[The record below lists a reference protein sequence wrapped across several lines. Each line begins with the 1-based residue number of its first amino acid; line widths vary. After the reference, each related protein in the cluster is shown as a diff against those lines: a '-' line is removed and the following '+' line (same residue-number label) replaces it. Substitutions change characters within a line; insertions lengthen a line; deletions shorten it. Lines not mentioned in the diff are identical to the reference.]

1 MIRVKSRFSGPAEAP
16 PKFLHQPRSP
26 APAPETDVDVPYPL
40 LLQWRARVAVR
51 RHAIRG
57 FVRGGL
63 LVLADLGVMYLLKF
77 FLRALRDGGELGPA
91 IQSAVAIT
99 LPRGRTY
106 PFEFAAAVVA
116 GLFLAGAYGAGD
128 RRKNHTVLAFG
139 ATLGIA
145 LIFWGRFWATA
156 SVQGATASFVAYSAL
171 SFVAAWSVV
180 SGALIAEREAL
191 DRLVLWLRPRVKAAR
206 LGLTR
211 VIAAGTAANCRAALQ
226 RVQADSSLVTLGF
239 VDTNGGG
246 DTSALGDVADIVSII
261 RRHRVDAVI
270 LAGDVDPDVTAEIIG
285 VADAAGCQVFAM
297 PPSLAPTG
305 LEPRVV
311 WLQGV
316 PVVRLTRP
324 GLRGGQLL
332 GKRLFD
338 IAGSALAMLIL
349 APLYLL
355 VGIAVRLSSPGP
367 VIFPQIRVGLGGN
380 TFRISKFRSMVVDAE
395 ERRSELAD
403 RNLYVDTRLFK
414 VKNDPRVTRL
424 GAFLRRWSLDEL
436 PQFWN
441 VLRGEM
447 SLVGPRPALP
457 SELSLYQEHQYTRF
471 DMKPGVTGPWQVSGR
486 NSITAFEEVIRLET
500 EYMRSWSVWKDVGIL
515 FRTVPAVLKGRGAL

>member
-1 MIRVKSRFSGPAEAP
+1 VIRVKSRFSGPDEAP
-16 PKFLHQPRSP
+16 PRFLYEPRSA
-26 APAPETDVDVPYPL
+26 APHLETEANVPYPL

-57 FVRGGL
+57 FVRGGI

-77 FLRALRDGGELGPA
+77 FLRALRDGGHLGPA
-91 IQSAVAIT
+91 IQSALAIT

-106 PFEFAAAVVA
+106 PLEFAAAVIA

-171 SFVAAWSVV
+171 SFVVAWSVV
-180 SGALIAEREAL
+180 SGALIAEREVL
-191 DRLVLWLRPRVKAAR
+191 DRLVLWLRPRLSAAR

-211 VIAAGTAANCRAALQ
+211 VIAAGTAANSRAALQ
-226 RVQADSSLVTLGF
+226 RLHADSSLVPLGF
-239 VDTNGGG
+239 VDTNGGA
-246 DTSALGDVADIVSII
+246 DPTALGDVADIVPII
-261 RRHRVDAVI
+261 RKHRVDAVI

-285 VADAAGCQVFAM
+285 VADAAGCQVFAL
-297 PPSLAPTG
+297 PPSLASNG

-332 GKRLFD
+332 VKRVFD
-338 IAGSALAMLIL
+338 IGASALAMLIL
-349 APLYLL
+349 SPLYFLL
-355 VGIAVRLSSPGP
+355 AIAVRMSSPGP
-367 VIFPQIRVGLGGN
+367 IIFPQIRVGLGGHI
-380 TFRISKFRSMVVDAE
+380 FRMKKFRSMVVGAE
-395 ERRSELAD
+395 ERRAELAD

-414 VKNDPRVTRL
+414 VKDDPRVTRF

-447 SLVGPRPALP
+447 SLVGPRPPLP
-457 SELSLYQEHQYTRF
+457 SELSLYQEHQYVRF

-486 NSITAFEEVIRLET
+486 NNITDFEEVIRLET
-500 EYMRSWSVWKDVGIL
+500 EYMRNWSIWKDVGIL
-515 FRTVPAVLKGRGAL
+515 LRTLPAVLKGRGAL

>member
-16 PKFLHQPRSP
+16 PRFLYQPRAT
-26 APAPETDVDVPYPL
+26 APAVEAEADVPYPL

-57 FVRGGL
+57 FVRGGI

-77 FLRALRDGGELGPA
+77 FLRALRDGGQLGPA

-106 PFEFAAAVVA
+106 PLEFAAAVIA
-116 GLFLAGAYGAGD
+116 GLFLSGAYGAGD
-128 RRKNHTVLAFG
+128 RRRNHAVLAFG

-171 SFVAAWSVV
+171 SFVVAWAAV
-180 SGALIAEREAL
+180 SGALIAEREVL
-191 DRLVLWLRPRVKAAR
+191 DRVVLWLRPRVKAAR

-226 RVQADSSLVTLGF
+226 RLQADSSLVSLGF
-239 VDTNGGG
+239 VDTNDTG
-246 DTSALGDVADIVSII
+246 DSTALGDVADIVPII
-261 RRHRVDAVI
+261 RKHRVDAVV

-297 PPSLAPTG
+297 PPALEATG

-324 GLRGGQLL
+324 GLLGGQLVA
-332 GKRLFD
+332 KRVFD

-349 APLYLL
+349 SPLYLI
-355 VGIAVRLSSPGP
+355 VAIAVRMSSPGP
-367 VIFPQIRVGLGGN
+367 IIFPQTRVGLGGH
-380 TFRISKFRSMVVDAE
+380 TFRIKKFRSMVVDAE
-395 ERRSELAD
+395 EKRSSLAG

-424 GAFLRRWSLDEL
+424 GVFLRRWSLDEL

-441 VLRGEM
+441 VLRGDM

-486 NSITAFEEVIRLET
+486 NNITDFEEVIRLET
-500 EYMRSWSVWKDVGIL
+500 EYMRNWSVWKDLGIL
-515 FRTVPAVLKGRGAL
+515 LQTIPAVLRGHGAL

>member
-1 MIRVKSRFSGPAEAP
+1 MIRVKSHFSGPAEAP
-16 PKFLHQPRSP
+16 PRFLNEPRP
-26 APAPETDVDVPYPL
+26 AARALEIEADIPYPL

-57 FVRGGL
+57 FVRGGA

-77 FLRALRDGGELGPA
+77 FLRALRDGGLLGPA
-91 IQSAVAIT
+91 IQSAVALT

-128 RRKNHTVLAFG
+128 RRKNHTVIAFG

-145 LIFWGRFWATA
+145 LIFWGRFWATV
-156 SVQGATASFVAYSAL
+156 SVQGATASYVAYSAL
-171 SFVAAWSVV
+171 SFVVALCAV
-180 SGALIAEREAL
+180 SGALIGEREVL
-191 DRLVLWLRPRVKAAR
+191 DRLVLWLRPRLSAAR

-226 RVQADSSLVTLGF
+226 RVQADSSLVPLGF
-239 VDTNGGG
+239 VDTNGGS
-246 DTSALGDVADIVSII
+246 DKTALGDVADIVPII

-270 LAGDVDPDVTAEIIG
+270 LAGDVDPDVTAEILG

-297 PPSLAPTG
+297 PPSLEAAG

-311 WLQGV
+311 WLHGV

-324 GLRGGQLL
+324 GLLGGQLVA
-332 GKRLFD
+332 KRLFD
-338 IAGSALAMLIL
+338 IGASALAMLIL
-349 APLYLL
+349 SPLYLL
-355 VGIAVRLSSPGP
+355 VAIAVRMSSPGP
-367 VIFPQIRVGLGGN
+367 IIFPQIRVGFGGH
-380 TFRISKFRSMVVDAE
+380 TFRMKKFRSMVVDAE
-395 ERRSELAD
+395 EKRSELAD

-436 PQFWN
+436 PQLWN

-447 SLVGPRPALP
+447 SLVGPRPPLP
-457 SELSLYQEHQYTRF
+457 SELSLYQEHQYVRF

-486 NSITAFEEVIRLET
+486 NTITDFEEVIRLET
-500 EYMRSWSVWKDVGIL
+500 EYMRNWSVWKDVGIL
-515 FRTVPAVLKGRGAL
+515 MRTLPAVLKGRGAL